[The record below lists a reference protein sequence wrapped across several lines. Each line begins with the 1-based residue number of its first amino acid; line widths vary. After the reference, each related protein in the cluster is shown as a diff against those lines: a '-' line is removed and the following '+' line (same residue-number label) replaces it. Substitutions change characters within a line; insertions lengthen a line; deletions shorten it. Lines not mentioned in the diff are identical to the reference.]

1 MSSEEKLIT
10 EFHGVKLNKQRG
22 VLVLTS
28 LRVAWA
34 PGDITETFHANHL
47 YEDIKGCLIT
57 ILGSVVLVC
66 DRTSTIVLIV
76 CSSRLF

>member
-47 YEDIKGCLIT
+47 YEDIKGCSIT
-57 ILGSVVLVC
+57 I
-66 DRTSTIVLIV
+66 
-76 CSSRLF
+76 